1 MFTDGCVQSIFLHSS
16 GYSETDVD
24 MTEKAKY
31 NSDTESRMHQGRLYE
46 PCQRPMKPRSIYQK
60 SESDDGVTTRLS
72 DPDQR
77 SAKTSGR
84 IPMLTSGKGKALHY
98 LKKRGKYK
106 NDTKLNNVHLSCL
119 LLTLL

>member
-24 MTEKAKY
+24 MTEKKKN
-31 NSDTESRMHQGRLYE
+31 NSDTERRTNQGRPYE
-46 PCQRPMKPRSIYQK
+46 PCQRPMKPRNIYQK
-60 SESDDGVTTRLS
+60 SESDDAVTTRLS

-84 IPMLTSGKGKALHY
+84 IPMLSHAKV
-98 LKKRGKYK
+98 KKRLIKK
-106 NDTKLNNVHLSCL
+106 
-119 LLTLL
+119 